1 MLKHVDVQ
9 ELISVLGFFFSAFFL
24 LDSGRRISYGTV
36 PNMFILS
43 LLSWGTMS
51 DLKICFPIELA
62 QRSLVDRKWMC
73 DEVNG
78 CSEIPHFPLN
88 CLVGGK
94 TISKAHKQFNILC
107 ENLYGS
113 FCPQEFFWGFEPFAG
128 WCIHSSS
135 RIRTWWALLAKR
147 WWGFLAAGTGT
158 KCVCCIG
165 FS

>member
-1 MLKHVDVQ
+1 MSRTWFLFC
-9 ELISVLGFFFSAFFL
+9 FFFL
-24 LDSGRRISYGTV
+24 CILPMDSGRRISSKYV
-36 PNMFILS
+36 YFEPSFMRHNVWFENMLIS
-43 LLSWGTMS
+43 HRT
-51 DLKICFPIELA
+51 
-62 QRSLVDRKWMC
+62 RSKELVDRKWMC

-94 TISKAHKQFNILC
+94 TISKAHKTKQFNILC

-113 FCPQEFFWGFEPFAG
+113 FCPKDFFGFEPFAG

-147 WWGFLAAGTGT
+147 WWGFLAAGSRT
-158 KCVCCIG
+158 KCVCCIR